1 MLQGRGYVVAIDAL
15 TTGTTDDIKLIGIT
29 AATDKPLAIGNIQ
42 GHFQN
47 GDSSENVSFQ
57 LVRCTSLAG
66 GSSVTPRPTNPDDTA
81 AGFTVVTG
89 TPTATLSPVEPLAV
103 FGGNGAANFGW
114 FPTVEE
120 HQIILKPAD
129 QICVVVA
136 IAPTSA
142 LTMQATINI
151 TEL

>member
-1 MLQGRGYVVAIDAL
+1 MHLATCWPAEDLGRLFCAFFQAVDDDAKDRQKAVLDTVNRFGAGEAVTGWPTAAELLGDLAPFIQDKWQLAIDAM
-15 TTGTTDDIKLIGIT
+15 
-29 AATDKPLAIGNIQ
+29 
-42 GHFQN
+42 
-47 GDSSENVSFQ
+47 
-57 LVRCTSLAG
+57 
-66 GSSVTPRPTNPDDTA
+66 
-81 AGFTVVTG
+81 
-89 TPTATLSPVEPLAV
+89 AV

-129 QICVVVA
+129 EIVVVIA

-151 TEL
+151 TEI